1 MAFHHLTFSPGA
13 SKAIQALRPP
23 LRERVERA
31 LQRIVA
37 DPATGKS
44 LKGPLQGK
52 RSYRVGD
59 WRIIYLVQ
67 EDTVYVETLDHRG
80 RVYR

>member
-13 SKAIQALRPP
+13 SKAIQSLRPP

-37 DPATGKS
+37 DPTTGKP

>member
-1 MAFHHLTFSPGA
+1 MALHHLTFSPGV
-13 SKAIQALRPP
+13 SKDIQALRPP

-31 LQRIVA
+31 LQRIAA
-37 DPATGKS
+37 DPATGKP

-59 WRIIYLVQ
+59 WRAYLIQ

>member
-1 MAFHHLTFSPGA
+1 MALHHLTFSPGV
-13 SKAIQALRPP
+13 SKAIQSLRPP

-37 DPATGKS
+37 DPTTGKS

-52 RSYRVGD
+52 CSYRVGD
-59 WRIIYLVQ
+59 WRAYLVQ